1 MKHALYILALIL
13 VMSASFNSAS
23 AQSKKKKKQVVEET
37 PAEMPALPS
46 VLSRSDSVS
55 YAAGM
60 NYTIGL
66 IPYLTRQA
74 GIDTTKMDDF
84 IRGFQE
90 YLKRTDDPAFKAYAA
105 GFDIAAQIS
114 NRMLPDVQNR
124 FKDTQDVINTDLFY
138 RGFVDALHNDT
149 TVFKTIDGAGAFFQ
163 ATLAEDIE
171 LKNERLY
178 GPNREAGRAFLAEN
192 AKDTTVKVMPS
203 GLQYKVLT
211 AGTGD
216 IPKATE
222 TVKVRYEGRLFDG
235 TVFDSSSR
243 HGDAPVSF
251 RANQVIKG
259 WTEAL
264 TMMPVGSKWTI
275 YIPQELAYGE
285 KEQGQIKPFSALIFD
300 VELVEID
307 GHTTTPATTT
317 PAAPAA
323 AKKKPAAAKKK
334 KRK

>member
-1 MKHALYILALIL
+1 MKHSLYILALIM
-13 VMSASFNSAS
+13 VMGASFNSAS
-23 AQSKKKKKQVVEET
+23 AQNVE
-37 PAEMPALPS
+37 
-46 VLSRSDSVS
+46 LSRSDSVS

-60 NYTIGL
+60 NYTMGL
-66 IPYLTRQA
+66 IPYLSRQA
-74 GIDTTKMDDF
+74 GVDTTKMDDF

-90 YLKRTDDPAFKAYAA
+90 YLKHTDDPTFKAYAA
-105 GFDIAAQIS
+105 GFDIASQVS
-114 NRMLPDVQNR
+114 SRMLPDVRSR
-124 FKDTQDVINTDLFY
+124 FEGTQDVVNEEMFY
-138 RGFVDALHNDT
+138 KGFIDALHNDT
-149 TVFKTIDGAGAFFQ
+149 TIFKTIDGAGAFFQ

-171 LKNERLY
+171 LKNEKLY
-178 GPNREAGRAFLAEN
+178 GPNREAGVKFLAEN
-192 AKDTTVKVMPS
+192 AKDTSVVVLPS
-203 GLQYKVLT
+203 GLQYKVLV

-222 TVKVRYEGRLFDG
+222 TVKVRYEGRLVDG
-235 TVFDSSSR
+235 TVFDASSR
-243 HGDAPVSF
+243 HGDQPVSF

-307 GHTTTPATTT
+307 KPKPATTT
-317 PAAPAA
+317 TEVKKED
-323 AKKKPAAAKKK
+323 KKKPAKKVAKK

>member
-1 MKHALYILALIL
+1 MKHSMYILALIL
-13 VMSASFNSAS
+13 VMSASFDSAS
-23 AQSKKKKKQVVEET
+23 AQSKKKKKVTTPEEPVAEVVT
-37 PAEMPALPS
+37 P
-46 VLSRSDSVS
+46 VVSRIDSVS

-74 GIDTTKMDDF
+74 GVDTTKMADF
-84 IRGFQE
+84 IRGFRE
-90 YLKRTDDPAFKAYAA
+90 YLLHTSDETFKAYAA
-105 GFDIAAQIS
+105 GLDIASQVN
-114 NRMLPDVQNR
+114 NRMLPDVKNR
-124 FKDTQDVINTDLFY
+124 FQGTQDSINVDMFY
-138 RGFVDALHNDT
+138 RGFIDALHNDT

-171 LKNERLY
+171 LRNEKLY
-178 GPNREAGRAFLAEN
+178 GPNRDAGRAFLAEN
-192 AKDTTVKVMPS
+192 AKDTTVTVLPS

-222 TVKVRYEGRLFDG
+222 TVKVRYEGRFIDG

-243 HGDAPVSF
+243 HGDAPVSL

-264 TMMPVGSKWTI
+264 TLMPVGSKWTL
-275 YIPQELAYGE
+275 YIPYELGYGE
-285 KEQGQIKPFSALIFD
+285 QEQGQIKPFSALVFD
-300 VELVEID
+300 VELVEIE
-307 GHTTTPATTT
+307 GRTPAETPAAT
-317 PAAPAA
+317 PAAPAKKKA
-323 AKKKPAAAKKK
+323 AKKK
-334 KRK
+334 RK

>member
-1 MKHALYILALIL
+1 MKHTLYLLALIL
-13 VMSASFNSAS
+13 VMSASFNSVS
-23 AQSKKKKKQVVEET
+23 AQSKKKKKVKPEET
-37 PAEMPALPS
+37 PAVVVKP
-46 VLSRSDSVS
+46 VTTRSDSVS

-74 GIDTTKMDDF
+74 GVDTTKMEDF
-84 IRGFQE
+84 IRGFRE
-90 YLKRTDDPAFKAYAA
+90 YLANTSDEAFKAYAA
-105 GFDIAAQIS
+105 GLDIAAQVN

-124 FKDTQDVINTDLFY
+124 FQGTQDVIDTEMFY
-138 RGFVDALHNDT
+138 RGFIDALHNDT

-171 LKNERLY
+171 LKNEKLY

-192 AKDTTVKVMPS
+192 AKDTTVKVLPS
-203 GLQYKVLT
+203 GLQYKILT

-216 IPKATE
+216 IPKPTE
-222 TVKVRYEGRLFDG
+222 TVKVKYEGRLIDG

-243 HGDAPVSF
+243 HGDAPVSL
-251 RANQVIKG
+251 RLNQVIKG

-264 TMMPVGSKWTI
+264 SLMPVGSKWTLF
-275 YIPQELAYGE
+275 IPYELAYGE
-285 KEQGQIKPFSALIFD
+285 QEQGQIKPFSALVFD
-300 VELVEID
+300 VELVEIE
-307 GHTTTPATTT
+307 GRTPT
-317 PAAPAA
+317 AAPAPTNNA
-323 AKKKPAAAKKK
+323 AVKKNPVKKAKKK

>member
-1 MKHALYILALIL
+1 MKHSLYILALIM
-13 VMSASFNSAS
+13 VMGASFNSAS
-23 AQSKKKKKQVVEET
+23 AQNVE
-37 PAEMPALPS
+37 
-46 VLSRSDSVS
+46 LSRSDSVS

-60 NYTIGL
+60 NYTMGL
-66 IPYLTRQA
+66 IPYLSRQA
-74 GIDTTKMDDF
+74 GVDTTKMEDF

-90 YLKRTDDPAFKAYAA
+90 YLKHTDDPTFKAYAA
-105 GFDIAAQIS
+105 GFDIASQVS
-114 NRMLPDVQNR
+114 GRMLPDVRSR
-124 FKDTQDVINTDLFY
+124 FEGTQDVVNEEMFY
-138 RGFVDALHNDT
+138 KGFIDALHNDT
-149 TVFKTIDGAGAFFQ
+149 TIFKTIDGAGAFFQ

-171 LKNERLY
+171 LKNEKLY
-178 GPNREAGRAFLAEN
+178 GPNREAGVKFLAEN
-192 AKDTTVKVMPS
+192 AKDTSVVVLPS
-203 GLQYKVLT
+203 GLQYKVLV

-222 TVKVRYEGRLFDG
+222 TVKVRYEGRLVDG
-235 TVFDSSSR
+235 TVFDASSR
-243 HGDAPVSF
+243 HGDQPVSF

-307 GHTTTPATTT
+307 KPKPATTT
-317 PAAPAA
+317 TEAKKED
-323 AKKKPAAAKKK
+323 KKKPAKKVAKK

>member
-1 MKHALYILALIL
+1 MKHSLYILALIM
-13 VMSASFNSAS
+13 VMGASFNSAS
-23 AQSKKKKKQVVEET
+23 AQNVE
-37 PAEMPALPS
+37 
-46 VLSRSDSVS
+46 LSRSDSVS

-60 NYTIGL
+60 NYTMGL
-66 IPYLTRQA
+66 IPYLSRQA
-74 GIDTTKMDDF
+74 GVDTTKMDDF

-90 YLKRTDDPAFKAYAA
+90 YLKHTDDPTFKAYAA
-105 GFDIAAQIS
+105 GFDIASQVS
-114 NRMLPDVQNR
+114 GRMLPDVRSR
-124 FKDTQDVINTDLFY
+124 FEGTQDVVNEEMFY
-138 RGFVDALHNDT
+138 KGFIDALHNDT
-149 TVFKTIDGAGAFFQ
+149 TIFKTIDGAGAFFQ

-171 LKNERLY
+171 LKNEKLY
-178 GPNREAGRAFLAEN
+178 GPNREAGVKFLAEN
-192 AKDTTVKVMPS
+192 AKDTSVVVLPS
-203 GLQYKVLT
+203 GLQYKVLV

-222 TVKVRYEGRLFDG
+222 TVKVRYEGRLVDG
-235 TVFDSSSR
+235 TVFDASSR
-243 HGDAPVSF
+243 HGDQPVSF

-307 GHTTTPATTT
+307 KPKPATTT
-317 PAAPAA
+317 TEVKKED
-323 AKKKPAAAKKK
+323 KKKPAKKVAKK

>member
-1 MKHALYILALIL
+1 MKHVKSLLALIIM
-13 VMSASFNSAS
+13 MSATFNSAN
-23 AQSKKKKKQVVEET
+23 AQTSVVT
-37 PAEMPALPS
+37 
-46 VLSRSDSVS
+46 RSDSVS

-66 IPYLTRQA
+66 IPYLSRQA

-90 YLKRTDDPAFKAYAA
+90 YLKHSEDTTFRAYAA
-105 GFDIAAQIS
+105 GFDIASQVS

-124 FKDTQDVINTDLFY
+124 FKDTQDVIDKEMFF
-138 RGFVDALHNDT
+138 RGFIDALHKDT
-149 TVFKTIDGAGAFFQ
+149 TVFKTVDGAGAFFQ

-171 LKNERLY
+171 LKNEKLY
-178 GPNREAGRAFLAEN
+178 GPNREAGVKFLAEN
-192 AKDTTVKVMPS
+192 AKDTSVVVLPS

-222 TVKVRYEGRLFDG
+222 TVKVRYEGRLVDG
-235 TVFDSSSR
+235 TVFDASSR
-243 HGDAPVSF
+243 HGDQPVSF

-275 YIPQELAYGE
+275 FIPQELAYGE

-300 VELVEID
+300 VELVDID
-307 GHTTTPATTT
+307 RPAPATTTT
-317 PAAPAA
+317 PAATPAN
-323 AKKKPAAAKKK
+323 KKVTKKPANK

>member
-1 MKHALYILALIL
+1 MKHSLYILALIM
-13 VMSASFNSAS
+13 VMGASFNSAS
-23 AQSKKKKKQVVEET
+23 AQNVE
-37 PAEMPALPS
+37 
-46 VLSRSDSVS
+46 LSRSDSVS

-60 NYTIGL
+60 NYTMGL
-66 IPYLTRQA
+66 IPYLSRQA
-74 GIDTTKMDDF
+74 GVDTTKMEDF

-90 YLKRTDDPAFKAYAA
+90 YLKHTDDPTFKAYAA
-105 GFDIAAQIS
+105 GFDIASQVS
-114 NRMLPDVQNR
+114 GRMLPDVRSR
-124 FKDTQDVINTDLFY
+124 FEGTQDVVNEEMFY
-138 RGFVDALHNDT
+138 KGFIDALHNDT
-149 TVFKTIDGAGAFFQ
+149 TIFKTIDGAGAFFQ

-171 LKNERLY
+171 LKNEKLY
-178 GPNREAGRAFLAEN
+178 GPNREAGVKFLAEN
-192 AKDTTVKVMPS
+192 AKDTSVVVLPS
-203 GLQYKVLT
+203 GLQYKVLV

-222 TVKVRYEGRLFDG
+222 TVKVRYEGRLVDG
-235 TVFDSSSR
+235 TVFDASSR
-243 HGDAPVSF
+243 HGDQPVSF

-264 TMMPVGSKWTI
+264 TLMPVGSKWTL

-307 GHTTTPATTT
+307 KPKPATTT
-317 PAAPAA
+317 TEAKKED
-323 AKKKPAAAKKK
+323 KKKPAKKVAKK

>member
-1 MKHALYILALIL
+1 MKQALYIMALIL
-13 VMSASFNSAS
+13 VMGASFNPAN
-23 AQSKKKKKQVVEET
+23 AQKKKKQKKEDVEVAAEQPLKPVVT
-37 PAEMPALPS
+37 
-46 VLSRSDSVS
+46 RSDSVS

-66 IPYLTRQA
+66 MPYLQRQA
-74 GIDTTKMDDF
+74 GVDSTQMGDF

-90 YLKRTDDPAFKAYAA
+90 YLKHAGDPTYKAYAA
-105 GFDIAAQIS
+105 GLDIASQVS
-114 NRMLPDVQNR
+114 NRMLPDVENR
-124 FKDTQDVINTDLFY
+124 FKDTQDVIDHDMFF
-138 RGFVDALHNDT
+138 RGFIDALHNDT

-171 LKNERLY
+171 LKNEKLY
-178 GPNREAGRAFLAEN
+178 GPNREAGIAYLAEN
-192 AKDTTVKVMPS
+192 AKDTTVHVMPS
-203 GLQYKVLT
+203 GLQYKILT

-222 TVKVRYEGRLFDG
+222 TVKVKYEGRLIDG
-235 TVFDSSSR
+235 TVFDSSAR
-243 HGDAPVSF
+243 HGDKPVSF

-275 YIPQELAYGE
+275 WIPQELAYAE
-285 KEQGQIKPFSALIFD
+285 REQGQIKPFSALVFD
-300 VELVEID
+300 VELVEIE
-307 GHTTTPATTT
+307 GHTPATMPEAT
-317 PAAPAA
+317 PAPATT
-323 AKKKPAAAKKK
+323 KKPATAKKK

>member
-1 MKHALYILALIL
+1 MKHSLYILALIM
-13 VMSASFNSAS
+13 VMGASFNSAS
-23 AQSKKKKKQVVEET
+23 AQNVE
-37 PAEMPALPS
+37 
-46 VLSRSDSVS
+46 LSRSDSVS

-60 NYTIGL
+60 NYTMGL
-66 IPYLTRQA
+66 IPYLSRQA
-74 GIDTTKMDDF
+74 GVDTTKMEDF

-90 YLKRTDDPAFKAYAA
+90 YLKHTDDPTFKAYAA
-105 GFDIAAQIS
+105 GFDIASQVS
-114 NRMLPDVQNR
+114 GRMLPDVRSR
-124 FKDTQDVINTDLFY
+124 FEGTQDVVNEEMFY
-138 RGFVDALHNDT
+138 KGFIDALHNDT
-149 TVFKTIDGAGAFFQ
+149 TIFKTIDGAGAFFQ

-171 LKNERLY
+171 LKNEKLY
-178 GPNREAGRAFLAEN
+178 GPNREAGVKFLAEN
-192 AKDTTVKVMPS
+192 AKDTSVVVLPS
-203 GLQYKVLT
+203 GLQYKVLV

-222 TVKVRYEGRLFDG
+222 TVKVRYEGRLVDG
-235 TVFDSSSR
+235 TVFDASSR
-243 HGDAPVSF
+243 HGDQPVSF

-307 GHTTTPATTT
+307 KPKPATTT
-317 PAAPAA
+317 TEVKKED
-323 AKKKPAAAKKK
+323 KKKPAKKVAKK

>member
-1 MKHALYILALIL
+1 MKHSLYILALIM
-13 VMSASFNSAS
+13 VMGASFNSPS
-23 AQSKKKKKQVVEET
+23 AKNVE
-37 PAEMPALPS
+37 
-46 VLSRSDSVS
+46 LSRSDSVS

-60 NYTIGL
+60 NYTMGL
-66 IPYLTRQA
+66 IPYLSRQA
-74 GIDTTKMDDF
+74 GVDTTKMDDF

-90 YLKRTDDPAFKAYAA
+90 YLKHTDDPTFKAYAA
-105 GFDIAAQIS
+105 GFDIASQVS
-114 NRMLPDVQNR
+114 SRMLPDVRSR
-124 FKDTQDVINTDLFY
+124 FEGTQDVVNEEMFY
-138 RGFVDALHNDT
+138 KGFIDALHNDT
-149 TVFKTIDGAGAFFQ
+149 TIFKTIDGAGAFFQ

-171 LKNERLY
+171 LKNEKLY
-178 GPNREAGRAFLAEN
+178 GPNREAGVKFLAEN
-192 AKDTTVKVMPS
+192 AKDTSVVVLPS
-203 GLQYKVLT
+203 GLQYKVLV

-222 TVKVRYEGRLFDG
+222 TVKVRYEGRLVDG
-235 TVFDSSSR
+235 TVFDASSR
-243 HGDAPVSF
+243 HGDQPVSF

-264 TMMPVGSKWTI
+264 TLMPVGSKWTL

-307 GHTTTPATTT
+307 KPKPATTT
-317 PAAPAA
+317 TEVKKED
-323 AKKKPAAAKKK
+323 KKKPAKKVAKK

>member
-1 MKHALYILALIL
+1 MKRTFYTWALIL
-13 VMSASFNSAS
+13 MMGASFHSVN
-23 AQSKKKKKQVVEET
+23 AQNIE
-37 PAEMPALPS
+37 
-46 VLSRSDSVS
+46 LSRSDSVS

-66 IPYLTRQA
+66 IPYLSRQA
-74 GIDTTKMDDF
+74 GVDTTKMDDF

-90 YLKRTDDPAFKAYAA
+90 YLKHTDDPTFKAYAA
-105 GFDIAAQIS
+105 GLDIASQVS
-114 NRMLPDVQNR
+114 GRMLPDVQNR
-124 FKDTQDVINTDLFY
+124 FQGTQDVISVEMFY
-138 RGFVDALHNDT
+138 KGFIDALHNDT
-149 TVFKTIDGAGAFFQ
+149 TIFKTIDGAGAFFQ

-192 AKDTTVKVMPS
+192 AKDTSVVVLPS
-203 GLQYKVLT
+203 GLQYKVLK

-222 TVKVRYEGRLFDG
+222 TVKVKYEGRLVDG
-235 TVFDSSSR
+235 TVFDSSAR
-243 HGDAPVSF
+243 HGDQPVSF

-264 TMMPVGSKWTI
+264 TMMPVGSKWTL
-275 YIPQELAYGE
+275 YIPYELAYGE

-300 VELVEID
+300 VELID
-307 GHTTTPATTT
+307 IEGRTPVVTTPVV
-317 PAAPAA
+317 
-323 AKKKPAAAKKK
+323 KKDVKKPVKKPVKK

>member
-1 MKHALYILALIL
+1 MALIL
-13 VMSASFNSAS
+13 MMGASFNSAS
-23 AQSKKKKKQVVEET
+23 AQSKKKKKAEEET
-37 PAEMPALPS
+37 VAPAAALKP
-46 VLSRSDSVS
+46 VVTRSDSVS

-74 GIDTTKMDDF
+74 GVDTTKMDDF

-90 YLKRTDDPAFKAYAA
+90 YLLHKEDTVFRAYAA
-105 GFDIAAQIS
+105 GFDIANQVN

-124 FKDTQDVINTDLFY
+124 IKDTQDVIDTEMFF
-138 RGFVDALHNDT
+138 RGFIDALHNDT
-149 TVFKTIDGAGAFFQ
+149 TVFKTVDGAGAFFQ

-178 GPNREAGRAFLAEN
+178 GPNREAGVKFLAEN
-192 AKDTTVKVMPS
+192 AKDTSVVVLPS
-203 GLQYKVLT
+203 GLQYKVIT

-222 TVKVRYEGRLFDG
+222 TVKVKYEGRLIDG

-243 HGDAPVSF
+243 HGDKPVSF

-275 YIPQELAYGE
+275 FIPQELAYAE
-285 KEQGQIKPFSALIFD
+285 REQGQIKPYSALIFD
-300 VELVEID
+300 VELVEIE
-307 GHTTTPATTT
+307 GHTPATTTT
-317 PAAPAA
+317 PAAPAP
-323 AKKKPAAAKKK
+323 AKKKPAANK

>member
-1 MKHALYILALIL
+1 MK
-13 VMSASFNSAS
+13 
-23 AQSKKKKKQVVEET
+23 
-37 PAEMPALPS
+37 
-46 VLSRSDSVS
+46 
-55 YAAGM
+55 
-60 NYTIGL
+60 
-66 IPYLTRQA
+66 
-74 GIDTTKMDDF
+74 
-84 IRGFQE
+84 
-90 YLKRTDDPAFKAYAA
+90 
-105 GFDIAAQIS
+105 
-114 NRMLPDVQNR
+114 
-124 FKDTQDVINTDLFY
+124 
-138 RGFVDALHNDT
+138 
-149 TVFKTIDGAGAFFQ
+149 
-163 ATLAEDIE
+163 
-171 LKNERLY
+171 
-178 GPNREAGRAFLAEN
+178 
-192 AKDTTVKVMPS
+192 VK
-203 GLQYKVLT
+203 
-211 AGTGD
+211 
-216 IPKATE
+216 
-222 TVKVRYEGRLFDG
+222 YEGRLIDG

>member
-1 MKHALYILALIL
+1 MSILALIL
-13 VMSASFNSAS
+13 VMGASFHSAK
-23 AQSKKKKKQVVEET
+23 AQQNVT
-37 PAEMPALPS
+37 
-46 VLSRSDSVS
+46 LSRSDSVS

-66 IPYLTRQA
+66 IPYLSRQA
-74 GIDTTKMDDF
+74 GVDTTKMDDF
-84 IRGFQE
+84 VRGFQE
-90 YLKRTDDPAFKAYAA
+90 FLKHTDDPTFKAYVA
-105 GFDIAAQIS
+105 GLDIASQVS
-114 NRMLPDVQNR
+114 GRMLPDVKSR
-124 FKDTQDVINTDLFY
+124 FEGTQDAINTDMFY
-138 RGFVDALHNDT
+138 KGFLDALHNDT
-149 TVFKTIDGAGAFFQ
+149 TIFKTIDGAGAFFQ

-171 LKNERLY
+171 LKNEKLY

-192 AKDTTVKVMPS
+192 AKDTSVVVLPS

-222 TVKVRYEGRLFDG
+222 TVKVRYEGRLVDG
-235 TVFDSSSR
+235 TVFDALSR
-243 HGDAPVSF
+243 HGDQPVSF

-264 TMMPVGSKWTI
+264 TLMPVGSKWTL
-275 YIPQELAYGE
+275 YIPYELAYGD

-300 VELVEID
+300 VELVDID
-307 GHTTTPATTT
+307 RPKPATTT
-317 PAAPAA
+317 TEVKKEVKKKTA
-323 AKKKPAAAKKK
+323 KKPAKK

>member
-1 MKHALYILALIL
+1 MSILALIL
-13 VMSASFNSAS
+13 VMGASFHSAK
-23 AQSKKKKKQVVEET
+23 AQQNVT
-37 PAEMPALPS
+37 
-46 VLSRSDSVS
+46 LSRSDSVS

-66 IPYLTRQA
+66 IPYLSRQA
-74 GIDTTKMDDF
+74 GVDTTKMDDF
-84 IRGFQE
+84 VRGFQE
-90 YLKRTDDPAFKAYAA
+90 FLKHTDDPTFKAYVA
-105 GFDIAAQIS
+105 GLDIASQVS
-114 NRMLPDVQNR
+114 GRMLPDVKSR
-124 FKDTQDVINTDLFY
+124 FEGTQDAINTDMFY
-138 RGFVDALHNDT
+138 KGFLDALHNDT
-149 TVFKTIDGAGAFFQ
+149 TIFKTIDGAGAFFQ

-171 LKNERLY
+171 LKNEKLY

-192 AKDTTVKVMPS
+192 AKDTSVVVLPS

-222 TVKVRYEGRLFDG
+222 TVKVRYEGRLVDG
-235 TVFDSSSR
+235 TVFDASSR
-243 HGDAPVSF
+243 HGDQPVSF

-264 TMMPVGSKWTI
+264 TLMPVGSKWTL
-275 YIPQELAYGE
+275 YIPYELAYGD

-300 VELVEID
+300 VELVDID
-307 GHTTTPATTT
+307 RPKPATTT
-317 PAAPAA
+317 TEV
-323 AKKKPAAAKKK
+323 KKEVKKKTEKKPAKK

>member
-1 MKHALYILALIL
+1 MKHSLYILALIM
-13 VMSASFNSAS
+13 VMGASFNSAS
-23 AQSKKKKKQVVEET
+23 AQNVE
-37 PAEMPALPS
+37 
-46 VLSRSDSVS
+46 LSRSDSVS

-60 NYTIGL
+60 NYTMGL
-66 IPYLTRQA
+66 IPYLSRQA
-74 GIDTTKMDDF
+74 GVDTTKMDDF

-90 YLKRTDDPAFKAYAA
+90 YLKHTDDPTFKAYAA
-105 GFDIAAQIS
+105 GFDIASQVS
-114 NRMLPDVQNR
+114 SRMLPDVRSR
-124 FKDTQDVINTDLFY
+124 FEGTQDVVNEEMFY
-138 RGFVDALHNDT
+138 KGFIDALHNDT
-149 TVFKTIDGAGAFFQ
+149 TIFKTIDGAGAFFQ

-171 LKNERLY
+171 LKNEKLY
-178 GPNREAGRAFLAEN
+178 GPNREAGVKFLAEN
-192 AKDTTVKVMPS
+192 AKDTSVVVLPS
-203 GLQYKVLT
+203 GLQYKVLV

-222 TVKVRYEGRLFDG
+222 TVKVRYEGRLVDG
-235 TVFDSSSR
+235 TVFDASSR
-243 HGDAPVSF
+243 HGDQPVSF

-264 TMMPVGSKWTI
+264 TLMPVGSKWTL

-307 GHTTTPATTT
+307 KPKPATTT
-317 PAAPAA
+317 TEVKKED
-323 AKKKPAAAKKK
+323 KKKPAKKVAKK

>member
-1 MKHALYILALIL
+1 MKHSLYILALIM
-13 VMSASFNSAS
+13 VMGASFNSAS
-23 AQSKKKKKQVVEET
+23 AQNVE
-37 PAEMPALPS
+37 
-46 VLSRSDSVS
+46 LSRSDSVS

-60 NYTIGL
+60 NYTMGL
-66 IPYLTRQA
+66 IPYLSRQA
-74 GIDTTKMDDF
+74 GVDTTKMEDF

-90 YLKRTDDPAFKAYAA
+90 YLKHTDDPTFKAYAA
-105 GFDIAAQIS
+105 GFDIASQVS
-114 NRMLPDVQNR
+114 GRMLPDVRSR
-124 FKDTQDVINTDLFY
+124 FEGTQDVVNEEMFY
-138 RGFVDALHNDT
+138 KGFIDALHNDT
-149 TVFKTIDGAGAFFQ
+149 TIFKTIDGAGAFFQ

-171 LKNERLY
+171 LKNEKLY
-178 GPNREAGRAFLAEN
+178 GPNREAGVKFLAEN
-192 AKDTTVKVMPS
+192 AKDTSVVVLPS
-203 GLQYKVLT
+203 GLQYKVLV

-222 TVKVRYEGRLFDG
+222 TVKVRYEGRLVDG
-235 TVFDSSSR
+235 TVFDASSR
-243 HGDAPVSF
+243 HGDQPVSF

-264 TMMPVGSKWTI
+264 TLMPVGSKWTL

-307 GHTTTPATTT
+307 KPKPATTT
-317 PAAPAA
+317 TEVKKED
-323 AKKKPAAAKKK
+323 KKKPAKKVAKK